1 MPSITLSQL
10 ENTVAA
16 ALDFHIKGPA
26 MSQTIQEKPLLNAL
40 KKKQKTFSGGRGAIT
55 KNVKFDY
62 TTTIQGFED
71 LDTVTYANPRNMKKV
86 SYSWKEI
93 HAGLTVPFSE
103 LKVDGIIVNDSATG
117 ESTSKISGRDAHVI
131 SNILEDKLEDMA
143 EGWSRSMN
151 DALWKDGT
159 ADPKLPAGI
168 MALIKPAASNATGTT
183 GGVSR
188 VTNALWRN
196 RTATFTY
203 TAGQSN
209 LITGLQAEIRQLKR
223 FGGKPDLIV
232 CGSEFLG
239 RLEREIH
246 AKGLYTQVGF
256 SKNTDITIGAPVILG
271 VGEFIYDPTLDSLA
285 KHDGTGNQSLN
296 CYILDTKAIG
306 LQVLSGDDMK
316 VHNPARPEDKYAIYK
331 GITWSGAIC
340 AWRLNSSGLYTAA
353 DAA

>member
-1 MPSITLSQL
+1 MPSTTLLQL
-10 ENTVAA
+10 ENTIAA
-16 ALDFHIKGPA
+16 ALEFNIKGPA
-26 MSQTIQEKPLLNAL
+26 LSQTIQEKPLLNAL
-40 KKKQKTFSGGRGAIT
+40 RKKQKTFSGGRGAIT

-71 LDTVTYANPRNMKKV
+71 LDTVTYSNPRNIKKA
-86 SYSWKEI
+86 SFSWKEI

-103 LKVDGIIVNDSATG
+103 LKVAGIIVNDSATG
-117 ESTSKISGRDAHVI
+117 ESTSKLSGRDAHVI
-131 SNILEDKLEDMA
+131 TDLLADKLDDMN
-143 EGWSRSMN
+143 EGWARSMN

-168 MALIKPAASNATGTT
+168 MALIKPASSNATGST
-183 GGVSR
+183 GGISR

-223 FGGKPDLIV
+223 YGGKPDLIV

-256 SKNTDITIGAPVILG
+256 AKNTDITIGAPVILG
-271 VGEFIYDPTLDSLA
+271 VGEFLYDPTLDSLA

-306 LQVLSGDDMK
+306 LHVLEGDDMK

-331 GITWSGAIC
+331 GMTWSGALA

-353 DAA
+353 DGA